1 MKPSDGLVVV
11 TGASGFLGGALSKVL
26 IERGFRVRAVQRRD
40 VPKLRALGAEIV
52 QADLAN
58 AEAAREALRG
68 ASAVFHVAARAI
80 MWGPYEAFHEANVTA
95 TENVIAAC
103 RELGITRL
111 VYTSTPSVVHA
122 GGDVEGADESL
133 PLATQF
139 HSPYPETKAIAE
151 RKVLEANG
159 PELATVALRPHLIWG
174 PDDPQLTARVLDR
187 ARKGRLRL
195 VDGGEKRIDGVYV
208 DNAVEAHLKALERL
222 SPGAPCAG
230 RAYFIAQGEP
240 VPQRELI
247 NGIVTAA
254 GLPACTRSVPGWLAY
269 ALGAIAELVWTL
281 TRRTDEPPMTR
292 FIARQL
298 ATAHWYDISAA
309 RRDLGYTPE
318 ELPTSE
324 GLRRL
329 ADWCRQ
335 GPKSAGSDF

>member
-1 MKPSDGLVVV
+1 MTASDGIVVV
-11 TGASGFLGGALSKVL
+11 TGASGFLGGALSKAL
-26 IERGFRVRAVQRRD
+26 IDKGFRVRAVQRRD
-40 VPKLRALGAEIV
+40 VPKLRALGVEIV
-52 QADLAN
+52 QADLSNVDAT
-58 AEAAREALRG
+58 REALRG

-80 MWGPYEAFHEANVTA
+80 MWGPYEAFHEANVVA
-95 TENVIAAC
+95 TRNVISAC
-103 RELGITRL
+103 RELGIRKL
-111 VYTSTPSVVHA
+111 VFTSTPSVVHA
-122 GGDVEGADESL
+122 GGDVEGANESL
-133 PLATQF
+133 PLATHF

-151 RKVLEANG
+151 RLILEANG

-195 VDGGEKRIDGVYV
+195 VDGGEKRIDGVYI
-208 DNAVEAHLKALERL
+208 DNAVQAHLKALERL
-222 SPGAPCAG
+222 EPGAACAG

-254 GLPACTRSVPGWLAY
+254 GLPPCTRSVPGWLAFAVG
-269 ALGAIAELVWTL
+269 ALAELMWTL
-281 TRRTDEPPMTR
+281 TRRDDEPPMTR

-309 RRDLGYTPE
+309 RRDLDFRPE
-318 ELPTSE
+318 ELPTAE

-329 ADWCRQ
+329 AEWCR
-335 GPKSAGSDF
+335 KR